1 MQVTTHDA
9 ATRRCSGG
17 RRHRGRDGRG
27 HGACG
32 QAFVAKGLQ
41 PLSEE
46 AHRAVLEALDDEYRA
61 FALYGAI
68 LERFPGAL
76 PFAHIVEAEA
86 RHAAFL
92 ASVLR
97 DHGREVPANP
107 HIGSPEM
114 REAVPD
120 SIAKA
125 CAIAV
130 EAEIDNAALYTDR
143 LMPMVADHPDIVDV
157 FTRLMEASRDRHLP
171 AFRRWTAE
179 PSKA

>member
-1 MQVTTHDA
+1 MQLTTHDS
-9 ATRRCSGG
+9 ATRRCDGG
-17 RRHRGRDGRG
+17 RRHRGGGG
-27 HGACG
+27 HRRGACG
-32 QAFVAKGLQ
+32 QTFVAKGLR
-41 PLSEE
+41 PLSEA

-86 RHAAFL
+86 RHAAVL

-107 HIGSPEM
+107 HVGSPEI
-114 REAVPD
+114 REAVPS
-120 SIAKA
+120 SIAAA

-130 EAEIDNAALYTDR
+130 EAEIDNVALYADH
-143 LMPMVADHPDIVDV
+143 LMPMATDHPDIGEV

-171 AFRRWTAE
+171 AFRRWTGTTARD
-179 PSKA
+179 